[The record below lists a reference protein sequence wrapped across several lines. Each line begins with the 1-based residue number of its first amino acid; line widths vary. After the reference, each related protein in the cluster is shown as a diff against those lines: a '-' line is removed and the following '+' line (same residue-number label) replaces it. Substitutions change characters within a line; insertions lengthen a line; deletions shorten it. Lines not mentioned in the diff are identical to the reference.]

1 MTQVEALNIV
11 RPLPLTVDDF
21 FLLDEHG
28 AFEGYGKTELIEG
41 EIYFMNAQHR
51 PHLMA
56 KMDLHHLFH
65 AALADLKSNYRSVTE
80 GTVKAGLHNA
90 PEPDIVLTSEPYG
103 EGPIPIAS
111 VGLIVEISDT
121 TQKHDLGIKCQAY
134 AKVAVPEY
142 WVFDIKA
149 GVVHQMWAPEEES
162 YGESRKILAGEMIT
176 SETINGLTIRLP
188 A

>member
-1 MTQVEALNIV
+1 MTRIEALNIV

-28 AFEGYGKTELIEG
+28 AFEGYGKTELIDG

-56 KMDLHHLFH
+56 KMDLHHLLH
-65 AALADLKSNYRSVTE
+65 TALAGIQSKYRSVTE
-80 GTVKAGLHNA
+80 GTVKADIHNA
-90 PEPDIVLTSEPYG
+90 PEPDIILTSEPYG
-103 EGPIPIAS
+103 EGPIPILS

-121 TQKHDLGIKCQAY
+121 TQKYDLGKKCRSF
-134 AKVAVPEY
+134 AKVGVPEY
-142 WVFDIKA
+142 WVFDIA
-149 GVVHQMWAPEEES
+149 DGVLHQMWSPE
-162 YGESRKILAGEMIT
+162 GEAYTQSCQIPAGEMIT
-176 SETINGLTIRLP
+176 AATIDGLTIRLP